1 MWKVIQYLIFSAVV
15 ISNAHWQWTPNPYVA
30 SGVGFALAFIV
41 TVVTVRVADTLYRVA
56 HWAAQKMADR
66 PSTSGKA
73 RLSANSFSN

>member
-1 MWKVIQYLIFSAVV
+1 
-15 ISNAHWQWTPNPYVA
+15 
-30 SGVGFALAFIV
+30 VGFALAFIV